1 MFPLRRMTELHV
13 GQSTSVWMDAT
24 KKPEKKALMQDIT
37 ADVCVVGAGIAGL
50 SVAYELAS
58 EGKKVIV
65 LNNRQIG
72 GGQTERTTAHLACAL
87 DDRFMEVERIRG
99 EEGSK
104 LAAQSHK
111 AAIDRIEEIV
121 TKEKIECDF
130 KRVDGYL
137 FLPPKGSKQEL
148 KDELEAAHRAGLKE
162 VEMLE
167 KAPVKAFDT
176 GTCLRFPNQGQFH
189 PLKYLEGLS
198 AAIEQKGG
206 QIFTDTHVTSV
217 KGGSEAEV
225 KTQSGH
231 TIRAKNVVVATNAPI
246 NDNAAIYSKQEPYL
260 TYVIGAAIPKGS
272 VETVLL
278 WDTLDPYHYVR
289 TQKLDEKTDVLIV
302 GGEDHVSGQSN
313 DMNRRFGMLESWTR
327 ARFPITDILYKWSGT
342 VLETVDGLGLI
353 GRKPMDEENVYIVTG
368 DSGMGMTH
376 GVIAGMLIRDL
387 ILGHKNAWEDLYN
400 PARLP
405 VKAAG
410 EFAKAGM
417 NVMSNISEYV
427 TPGEVKTAEDIKLGE
442 GAVIREGL
450 KKIAVYKDEQG
461 KTHSCS
467 AVCAHRGCIVS
478 WNGFEKTWDCP
489 CHGSRYNAMGK
500 VLNGPSMKD
509 LAQL

>member
-1 MFPLRRMTELHV
+1 MPHLHV
-13 GQSTSVWMDAT
+13 GQSLSVWMDTT
-24 KKPEKKALMQDIT
+24 KVSEKHSLTQDME

-50 SVAYELAS
+50 SIAYELAS

-72 GGQTERTTAHLACAL
+72 GGQTERTTAHLAYAL
-87 DDRFMEVERIRG
+87 DDRFMEVERVRG

-104 LAAQSHK
+104 LAGQSHK

-121 TKEKIECDF
+121 TKEKIDCEF
-130 KRVDGYL
+130 ERVDGYL

-176 GTCLRFPNQGQFH
+176 GACLRFPRQGQFH
-189 PLKYLEGLS
+189 PLKYLEGL
-198 AAIEQKGG
+198 AKVIEEKGG
-206 QIFTDTHVTSV
+206 QIFTDAHVTTI
-217 KGGSEAEV
+217 KGGSDAHV
-225 KTQSGH
+225 STQNEY
-231 TIRAKNVVVATNAPI
+231 TVRANHIAVATNAPI
-246 NDNAAIYSKQEPYL
+246 NDNAAIYSKQEPYM
-260 TYVIGAAIPKGS
+260 TYVIGAPVPKGS
-272 VETVLL
+272 VEHVLL
-278 WDTLDPYHYVR
+278 WDTLDPYHYIRV
-289 TQKLDEKTDVLIV
+289 QELDEKTDILIV
-302 GGEDHVSGQSN
+302 GGEDHVSGQAN
-313 DMNRRFGMLESWTR
+313 DMNRRFGVLEAWTR
-327 ARFPITDILYKWSGT
+327 ARFPIGDVQYRWSGM
-342 VLETVDGLGLI
+342 VLETIDGLGLI
-353 GRKPMDEENVYIVTG
+353 GRKPMDEDNVYITTG

-387 ILGHKNAWEDLYN
+387 ILGHQNAWEDLYS
-400 PARLP
+400 PSRLP

-410 EFAKAGM
+410 EFAKAGL

-427 TPGEVKTAEDIKLGE
+427 TPGEVKTAEDIKPGE

-450 KKIAVYKDEQG
+450 KKIAVFKDEAG

-467 AVCAHRGCIVS
+467 AVCSHRGCIVS

-509 LAQL
+509 LEQLNSKD